1 MPVVGERG
9 ATLCGLMAV
18 LLWSTATG
26 LIRHVAQSLGPIGGA
41 ALLYSLGA
49 VLLLIFVGRPR
60 LRSFPRLYLLL
71 GCLLFVAYELCFSL
85 SLGFANSGK
94 QAIEVGLVNY
104 LWPCLTVLLAI
115 AMNGQKARWGI
126 VPGTAMALF
135 GIVWIVS
142 GEGISLAGIAANIA
156 SNPLSYTLAASGALI
171 WALYCNVTRRYA
183 DGKNGVVVFF
193 AMTAVALWIKYAFSA
208 EVIPPLTWGSGFGL
222 LAASSAIAS
231 GYALWNL
238 GILRGNMTLISTASY
253 FTPVLSSAFAATLL
267 GASLSL
273 QFWQGTLLVTLGS
286 LVCWAATRQR
296 TPAA

>member
-71 GCLLFVAYELCFSL
+71 GCVLFVAYELCFSL

>member
-208 EVIPPLTWGSGFGL
+208 EVIPPLTGGSGLGL

-273 QFWQGTLLVTLGS
+273 QFWQGTVLVTLGS

-296 TPAA
+296 TPAV

>member
-208 EVIPPLTWGSGFGL
+208 EVIPPLTGGSGLGL

-273 QFWQGTLLVTLGS
+273 QFWQGTVLVTLGS
-286 LVCWAATRQR
+286 LVCWAATRQH